1 VCTAPLGTL
10 AHTQKFDLFALGGLV
25 EYNFGPASLSV
36 WATQDVVSKASNSA
50 ALATIGEDFSL
61 ITRGLTVF
69 STLSYRLWAP
79 EEPAK
84 APMIH
89 K

>member
-1 VCTAPLGTL
+1 LGGTL
-10 AHTQKFDLFALGGLV
+10 ANTQRFSVFSVGGLV

-36 WATQDVVSKASNSA
+36 WATQDVSAKASNSA
-50 ALATIGEDFSL
+50 AAALGADNSL
-61 ITRGLTVF
+61 IGRGFTVF

-84 APMIH
+84 PAIYR

>member
-1 VCTAPLGTL
+1 
-10 AHTQKFDLFALGGLV
+10 LV

-36 WATQDVVSKASNSA
+36 WATQDVSARASNAATFA
-50 ALATIGEDFSL
+50 ALHEDFST

-69 STLSYRLWAP
+69 STLSFRLWAP

-84 APMIH
+84 PAMIR